1 MGICKISRYSRRGS
15 TLSKAKN
22 CVCFYLESIESNYD
36 DSGYEND
43 DDSGYDSDDSSDDNN
58 DVINSNNHEIWDD
71 SDRNWFLYINAMMM
85 IIIKVTIYI

>member
-36 DSGYEND
+36 DS
-43 DDSGYDSDDSSDDNN
+43 DDSGYDSDDSGYDNDDSSDDNN
-58 DVINSNNHEIWDD
+58 DDD
-71 SDRNWFLYINAMMM
+71 NDDEM
-85 IIIKVTIYI
+85 